1 MEKLA
6 LVVVMEA
13 RKLRPYFQSHTI
25 VMMTTHPLKTF
36 LHSPNHSRRLEKWAV
51 DLSEYEIEYQTR
63 TSVKS
68 QVLADFLV
76 ELPKKDP
83 EVTTSDRTWSL
94 KVDGASSKQG
104 AGVEIHLT
112 FPHGEIIELSFR
124 LDFIVSNN
132 EAEYKALVA
141 RLHLAKA
148 ACARRVRTFCDS
160 KLVVSQFLREYEARD
175 DRMEVYL
182 EVVKHLATQ
191 LEEFELTRVPKGENI

>member
-1 MEKLA
+1 M
-6 LVVVMEA
+6 
-13 RKLRPYFQSHTI
+13 
-25 VMMTTHPLKTF
+25 
-36 LHSPNHSRRLEKWAV
+36 
-51 DLSEYEIEYQTR
+51 
-63 TSVKS
+63 
-68 QVLADFLV
+68 ADFLV

-104 AGVEIHLT
+104 AGVGIHLT
-112 FPHGEIIELSFR
+112 FPHGEIIKLSFR

-148 ACARRVRTFCDS
+148 ACARGVCTFCDS